1 MVSGRAH
8 TCVSEGQFNCRVDDD
23 DDVVNQVIV
32 LALLWDSR
40 WGEDV
45 RCIYLLALVLRFV
58 KKKKWL
64 DLEAIQ
70 TSRKVLGLPV
80 EMYTVF
86 YSEYLSSGC
95 FISLPCP

>member
-40 WGEDV
+40 
-45 RCIYLLALVLRFV
+45 
-58 KKKKWL
+58 
-64 DLEAIQ
+64 
-70 TSRKVLGLPV
+70 
-80 EMYTVF
+80 
-86 YSEYLSSGC
+86 
-95 FISLPCP
+95 